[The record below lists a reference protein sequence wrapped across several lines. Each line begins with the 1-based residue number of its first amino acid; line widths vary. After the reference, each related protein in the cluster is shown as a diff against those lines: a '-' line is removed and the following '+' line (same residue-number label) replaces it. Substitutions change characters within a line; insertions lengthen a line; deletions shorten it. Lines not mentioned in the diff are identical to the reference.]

1 VTRGIAIAALAL
13 LAGALRLPRL
23 EQRPMH
29 ADEAIL
35 ADKFGTFL
43 ATGHYV
49 YAPLDY
55 HGPMLAYCTLLPAY
69 LSGRTS
75 YARLNEPTLRIVPAT
90 AGILLALSP
99 LLFTSVIG
107 FAAAW
112 LAAAFLTV
120 SPAMV
125 YYSRDYIPEMLLA
138 LWAAAWLWTLWKTL
152 RRPGPGGWALA
163 GCIAGM
169 MLATKET
176 AVLVLASSAIAGVV
190 VFRPRRPD
198 WRSAGAFAATLAL
211 TVSALLAPP
220 WRWGLLGSAAQSY
233 LHRGVAP
240 GWHAH
245 PWHYYLGLLTGAA
258 GGPGEAL
265 LFILAMAGFVIA
277 FRSDKPVLRFVAWYG
292 ILLAGLY
299 SALPYKTPWCIVAVL
314 YPFALL
320 AGVAAE
326 SLVRLWRAAALVLVA
341 AAMTYTACQAWLAST
356 RYSSDP
362 RNQWV
367 YAQTGNGVYKIRDR
381 VEACAQAAA
390 QGRQVPVDI
399 YSRENLWPLPWYL
412 RGYPNVRWWREVPA
426 QGLPAPILLASPAME
441 PDLIRKLYESPPPG
455 ERVLYMQMFPG
466 YVELRPGVEVRGY
479 VSKQLWD
486 RMEQRP

>member
-1 VTRGIAIAALAL
+1 LTRGIAIAALAL

-23 EQRPMH
+23 ERRPMH

-35 ADKFGTFL
+35 ADKFGTLL

-49 YAPLDY
+49 YDPLDY

-69 LSGRTS
+69 LTGRTS
-75 YARLNEPTLRIVPAT
+75 YARLDEPTLRIVPAT

-138 LWAAAWLWTLWKTL
+138 LWAAAWLWALWNTL

-163 GCIAGM
+163 GCIAGL
-169 MLATKET
+169 MLSTKET
-176 AVLVLASSAIAGVV
+176 TVLVLASSGIAGVI

-198 WRSAGAFAATLAL
+198 WRSAGAFAVTLAL
-211 TVSALLAPP
+211 TVSVLLAPP
-220 WRWGLLGSAAQSY
+220 WRWDLLSSAAQSY

-240 GWHAH
+240 GWHAY
-245 PWHYYLGLLTGAA
+245 PWHYYLGLLTGMV
-258 GGPGEAL
+258 GGAGEAF
-265 LFILAMAGFVIA
+265 LFILAIVGSIIS

-299 SALPYKTPWCIVAVL
+299 SALPYKTPWCIVAML

-367 YAQTGNGVYKIRDR
+367 YAQTGVGIYEIRDR
-381 VEACAQAAA
+381 VEACVEAAA

-412 RGYPNVRWWREVPA
+412 RGYPNVRWWREVPPY
-426 QGLPAPILLASPAME
+426 GLPAPILLASPAME
-441 PDLIRKLYESPPPG
+441 SDLIRKLYESPPPG

-466 YVELRPGVEVRGY
+466 YVELRPGVEVQGY

>member
-1 VTRGIAIAALAL
+1 
-13 LAGALRLPRL
+13 
-23 EQRPMH
+23 
-29 ADEAIL
+29 
-35 ADKFGTFL
+35 
-43 ATGHYV
+43 
-49 YAPLDY
+49 
-55 HGPMLAYCTLLPAY
+55 
-69 LSGRTS
+69 
-75 YARLNEPTLRIVPAT
+75 
-90 AGILLALSP
+90 
-99 LLFTSVIG
+99 
-107 FAAAW
+107 
-112 LAAAFLTV
+112 
-120 SPAMV
+120 
-125 YYSRDYIPEMLLA
+125 
-138 LWAAAWLWTLWKTL
+138 
-152 RRPGPGGWALA
+152 
-163 GCIAGM
+163 
-169 MLATKET
+169 
-176 AVLVLASSAIAGVV
+176 
-190 VFRPRRPD
+190 
-198 WRSAGAFAATLAL
+198 
-211 TVSALLAPP
+211 
-220 WRWGLLGSAAQSY
+220 
-233 LHRGVAP
+233 
-240 GWHAH
+240 
-245 PWHYYLGLLTGAA
+245 LLTGAA

-277 FRSDKPVLRFVAWYG
+277 FRSGKPVLRFVAWYG
-292 ILLAGLY
+292 ILLAALY

-367 YAQTGNGVYKIRDR
+367 YAQTGVGIYEIRDR
-381 VEACAQAAA
+381 VEACVQAAA

-441 PDLIRKLYESPPPG
+441 PDLIRKLYERPPPG